1 MRQWLY
7 LGAAIT
13 AEVTASLALKG
24 ALAMPWWYALVV
36 SGYLVAFSFLA
47 ICLRRGMTISVAY
60 SIWGAGGVTATALL
74 SAAIF
79 GEELTWLMA
88 LGMATIVAGVIVVER
103 GSHAAAHQKM
113 PKEAA

>member
-13 AEVTASLALKG
+13 AEVAASLALKA
-24 ALAMPWWYALVV
+24 ALAAPWWYALVI
-36 SGYLVAFSFLA
+36 SGYVVAFGFLT
-47 ICLRRGMTISVAY
+47 ICLRGGMTISVAY
-60 SIWGAGGVTATALL
+60 SVWGAGGVTATALL
-74 SAAIF
+74 SAGIF

-103 GSHAAAHQKM
+103 GSHDAAQKEI